1 MCAWKCT
8 HPLREVT
15 ALSLLAG
22 GGSRRSERLGSN
34 WFWRFLPPLLGKLS
48 LFHLQPDQS
57 PVMCLSTWTPLSP
70 PTPHACGNFVSA
82 INLLTQANQPLF
94 LPLGLLGCPP
104 WATSLALAHSCLL
117 PLALSAGFLPP
128 FLWHP
133 SCPIWDA
140 LSISS
145 TSLPLSKPCVLPGTQ
160 TCLPRAPMKQEGP
173 DTPVL
178 WWQNV
183 GRQAACRNCTRGSKH
198 TRVLPSCQALL
209 YAGTRVIQPTQP

>member
-104 WATSLALAHSCLL
+104 GPPAWPWLTPACS
-117 PLALSAGFLPP
+117 PLP
-128 FLWHP
+128 FLLD
-133 SCPIWDA
+133 SY
-140 LSISS
+140 
-145 TSLPLSKPCVLPGTQ
+145 PLSSGIHHAQFGMLFPFHPHPYHFPNHVSFLAPRPACPGH
-160 TCLPRAPMKQEGP
+160 P
-173 DTPVL
+173 
-178 WWQNV
+178 
-183 GRQAACRNCTRGSKH
+183 
-198 TRVLPSCQALL
+198 
-209 YAGTRVIQPTQP
+209 